1 MVASGRS
8 TPYHDRMDTD
18 PDGSP
23 SNDEVTN
30 EHLELSYKTKLEKVL
45 RIGKATNQ

>member
-1 MVASGRS
+1 
-8 TPYHDRMDTD
+8 MDTD

-30 EHLELSYKTKLEKVL
+30 ECLELSYETELEKAL
-45 RIGKATNQ
+45 RIGKATN